1 MRRIFIAVLMS
12 VTWVTGG
19 GLAQESK
26 EEKPA
31 PAKKAEAPAKADA
44 MKCCE
49 GMEKMGE
56 MKSGMP
62 MKAEMKAKM
71 IEMMKS
77 KAAEKSLEKNS
88 PSEVPAA
95 KGPTEKAPASKD
107 AHQH

>member
-1 MRRIFIAVLMS
+1 MRKLFIGTVLILAASDNGIF
-12 VTWVTGG
+12 
-19 GLAQESK
+19 AQETK

-56 MKSGMP
+56 MKG
-62 MKAEMKAKM
+62 EVKAKM
-71 IEMMKS
+71 EKMKE
-77 KAAEKSLEKNS
+77 KMADKMAEKNTKVQTKESKDEKS
-88 PSEVPAA
+88 QPA
-95 KGPTEKAPASKD
+95 KD